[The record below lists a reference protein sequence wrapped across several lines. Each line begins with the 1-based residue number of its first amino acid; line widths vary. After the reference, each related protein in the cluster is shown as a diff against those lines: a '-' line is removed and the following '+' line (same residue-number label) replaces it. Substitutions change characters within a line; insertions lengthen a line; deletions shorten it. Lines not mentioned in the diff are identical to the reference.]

1 MGVGWPID
9 YPGLY
14 QKAVKIAT
22 AAHRG
27 QTRWDPNI
35 PYITHPLA
43 VADNF
48 DLAAGQGSEKIVA
61 VLHDVIEDT
70 SVTVQDLQKV
80 FPDWIVKDL
89 VSLTH
94 LPDESY
100 ADYIC
105 RVRDSSC
112 VAASVKM
119 ADIKNNLE
127 GLTEKKHRQRKDKYE
142 LALKLL
148 ETKWK

>member
-1 MGVGWPID
+1 MGIDSPIN
-9 YPGLY
+9 YAALY
-14 QKAVKIAT
+14 QKAVDIAT
-22 AAHRG
+22 AAHEG
-27 QTRWDPNI
+27 QTRWDPSV

-48 DLAAGQGSEKIVA
+48 DLDKDQGPHKILA

-70 SVTVQDLQKV
+70 SVTAEQLLDV
-80 FPDWIVKDL
+80 FPDWIIKSIVA
-89 VSLTH
+89 LTH

-105 RVRDSSC
+105 RVNDDC
-112 VAASVKM
+112 MAAAVKM
-119 ADIKNNLE
+119 ADLKDNLKD
-127 GLTEKKHRQRKDKYE
+127 LTKKKHLQRIDKYQ

-148 ETKWK
+148 ETKWG